1 MIMPYTPA
9 NQMELPPLA
18 VDNKITYSFC
28 IRCCVAFATLFLV
41 FGDYDAGE
49 DATVAFAALSL

>member
-1 MIMPYTPA
+1 MPYTPA

-28 IRCCVAFATLFLV
+28 SRCCVAFATLFLV
-41 FGDYDAGE
+41 FGDSDAGE